1 MFPNQKGRGAHVNIS
16 GAGVAKH
23 APHRDAAIKF
33 LEYLASD
40 QAQVYFADGNNEWPV
55 VASVQTKNTALEA
68 MGKFRADSINVG
80 ALAKNQAAVQKI
92 YDRAGWR

>member
-1 MFPNQKGRGAHVNIS
+1 MLKSAPNK
-16 GAGVAKH
+16 
-23 APHRDAAIKF
+23 DAAVKF

-55 VASVQTKNTALEA
+55 VATVKTSNPALET
-68 MGKFRADSINVG
+68 MGKFRADTINVG

-92 YDRAGWR
+92 YDRAGWQ